1 MIEILLIKG
10 SDNIKSIATIER
22 ISTWDQDCDA
32 VVYTIAKA
40 IHNYGT
46 IIDKINDAEYPIAYR
61 ISINDKTSKI
71 VARDINE

>member
-22 ISTWDQDCDA
+22 ISTYNQDCDA

-46 IIDKINDAEYPIAYR
+46 IIDKINDSEYPIAYH
-61 ISINDKTSKI
+61 ISVNDKTSKI

>member
-10 SDNIKSIATIER
+10 SNIKSIATIEHVNTCNEYCND
-22 ISTWDQDCDA
+22 I
-32 VVYTIAKA
+32 VYSIAKA

-46 IIDKINDAEYPIAYR
+46 VVDRTRDTEYPIAYR
-61 ISINDKTSKI
+61 INMKDNLKV

>member
-22 ISTWDQDCDA
+22 ISTCNQDCDA

-46 IIDKINDAEYPIAYR
+46 IIDKIDDSKYPIAYR

>member
-1 MIEILLIKG
+1 MIEILLIKD
-10 SDNIKSIATIER
+10 SNIKSIATIER
-22 ISTWDQDCDA
+22 ISTWNQDCDA

>member
-1 MIEILLIKG
+1 MIEILLIKD
-10 SDNIKSIATIER
+10 SNIKSIATIER
-22 ISTWDQDCDA
+22 ITTCNEDCDT
-32 VVYTIAKA
+32 VVYSIAKA

-61 ISINDKTSKI
+61 INMKDNHKV

>member
-22 ISTWDQDCDA
+22 ISTWNQDCDA

-46 IIDKINDAEYPIAYR
+46 IIDKINDPEYPIAYR

-71 VARDINE
+71 VARDITE

>member
-22 ISTWDQDCDA
+22 ISTRNQDCDA

-46 IIDKINDAEYPIAYR
+46 IIDKIDDSKYPIAYR

>member
-22 ISTWDQDCDA
+22 ISTLNQDCDA

-46 IIDKINDAEYPIAYR
+46 IIDKINDSEYPIAYR

-71 VARDINE
+71 VARDITE

>member
-22 ISTWDQDCDA
+22 ISTWNQDCDA

-46 IIDKINDAEYPIAYR
+46 IIDKIDDSEYPIAYR

-71 VARDINE
+71 VARDINQ

>member
-22 ISTWDQDCDA
+22 ISTSNEDCNA

-40 IHNYGT
+40 IHNYGAV
-46 IIDKINDAEYPIAYR
+46 IDKITDAEYPIAYR
-61 ISINDKTSKI
+61 IRINDKTSKI

>member
-1 MIEILLIKG
+1 MIEILLIKD
-10 SDNIKSIATIER
+10 SNIKSIATIER
-22 ISTWDQDCDA
+22 ITTCNEDCSA
-32 VVYTIAKA
+32 VVYSIAKA

-61 ISINDKTSKI
+61 INMKNNFKV

>member
-10 SDNIKSIATIER
+10 SNIKSIATIER
-22 ISTWDQDCDA
+22 ISTSNEDCDA
-32 VVYTIAKA
+32 VVYSIAKA

-61 ISINDKTSKI
+61 INMNNNLKV

>member
-22 ISTWDQDCDA
+22 INTWNQDCDA

>member
-1 MIEILLIKG
+1 MIEILLIKD
-10 SDNIKSIATIER
+10 SNIKSIATIER
-22 ISTWDQDCDA
+22 ITTSNEDCDA
-32 VVYTIAKA
+32 VVYSIAKA

-61 ISINDKTSKI
+61 INMKNNFKV

>member
-1 MIEILLIKG
+1 MIEILLIKD
-10 SDNIKSIATIER
+10 SNIKSIATIER
-22 ISTWDQDCDA
+22 ISTCNQDCDA

-46 IIDKINDAEYPIAYR
+46 IIDKITDAEYPIAYR